1 MSTDQLIRALAA
13 DRPAPLPSLPRRM
26 LAGVAAGVAIA
37 AVLFA
42 VGLGLR
48 PDIAAAVKDPRF
60 LLKFAVTLALAAS
73 TAGLLL
79 RLLRPAAS
87 KSTWAVALLIGPLL
101 LATGIFVDLFSFPST
116 AWQGRLVG
124 RNALLCLVSI
134 PLMAAPILVALLVAI
149 RLGAPTRPAVAGAAV
164 GLLAGS
170 LGATLYAAHCIDDS
184 PLFVFVWY
192 GLAITAVTLLGA
204 ALGARVLR
212 W

>member
-13 DRPAPLPSLPRRM
+13 DRPAQLPSLRRQM
-26 LAGVAAGVAIA
+26 LAGIAVGVAIA

-42 VGLGLR
+42 VGLGFR

-60 LLKFAVTLALAAS
+60 LLKFAVTLALAVS

-87 KSTWAVALLIGPLL
+87 KATWAIALLIGPML
-101 LATGIFVDLFSFPST
+101 LAAGSFFDLFSFPST
-116 AWQGRLVG
+116 VWQARLIG

-134 PLMAAPILVALLVAI
+134 PLMAAPILVALLVAV
-149 RLGAPTRPAVAGAAV
+149 RRGAPTRPAVAGAAV
-164 GLLAGS
+164 GLLAAS

-192 GLAITAVTLLGA
+192 GIAITGVTALGA